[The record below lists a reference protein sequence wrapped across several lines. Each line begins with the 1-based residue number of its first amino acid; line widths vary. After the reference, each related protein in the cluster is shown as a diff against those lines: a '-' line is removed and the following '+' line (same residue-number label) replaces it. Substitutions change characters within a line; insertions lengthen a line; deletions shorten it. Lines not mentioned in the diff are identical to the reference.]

1 MIASNVSWK
10 RFYAIFLY
18 FSVPSFV
25 VLILWPELRIYAQ
38 GVWFFEKFE
47 NTINELRWYDKP
59 ILTSKISITSF
70 AEFDIKI
77 VFLGQNNFE

>member
-1 MIASNVSWK
+1 MIASNVFWK
-10 RFYAIFLY
+10 RFYA
-18 FSVPSFV
+18 
-25 VLILWPELRIYAQ
+25 
-38 GVWFFEKFE
+38 KFE